1 MSHNFMKY
9 LGVEAGY
16 GRLFGHNDSV
26 STTTFVFT
34 NSGFYGVNHDT
45 PVIVRHSVWLAGP
58 RANYRTYF
66 FHVLFGLRRDTASA
80 HNVPTTNDQGQTIVE
95 NISEH
100 INAFTMAIGGGND
113 WKISPHWA
121 VRTSFDYV
129 PFFKYG
135 GTFRNV
141 AASVGPVFSFGN
153 RAVVS
158 AVVARGVAV
167 SHSSM
172 SISSLGIMAVPR
184 TEGGAEIVEVA
195 SGSVAELANLHVGDL
210 ITSVN
215 GKAVNSPMELAAE
228 LQNRTPG
235 SQVRLGYM
243 FRSSALGYFGKET
256 VVTLGANK

>member
-1 MSHNFMKY
+1 
-9 LGVEAGY
+9 
-16 GRLFGHNDSV
+16 
-26 STTTFVFT
+26 
-34 NSGFYGVNHDT
+34 
-45 PVIVRHSVWLAGP
+45 
-58 RANYRTYF
+58 
-66 FHVLFGLRRDTASA
+66 
-80 HNVPTTNDQGQTIVE
+80 
-95 NISEH
+95 
-100 INAFTMAIGGGND
+100 
-113 WKISPHWA
+113 

-129 PFFKYG
+129 PSFKYG